1 MQQNESNLIKAAPV
15 STPPALIAA
24 PPSPVVSTQAQS
36 IPEKTDES
44 IGIRGYLRML
54 RILMSF
60 ALFGVRAFLNSR
72 DWLGRKREKTSEQR
86 HEEGAALRQKFLKLG
101 PTFIKTGQTLA
112 TRADLLPFEY
122 IEELS
127 SLQDE
132 VPPFPAE

>member
-1 MQQNESNLIKAAPV
+1 MQQNESNLIKAASV
-15 STPPALIAA
+15 TAPPALIAA
-24 PPSPVVSTQAQS
+24 PPPSIVQAEAHPT
-36 IPEKTDES
+36 PEKADES
-44 IGIRGYLRML
+44 IGIHGYLRML
-54 RILMSF
+54 RILISF

-72 DWLGRKREKTSEQR
+72 DWLGRKCEKTPEQR

-127 SLQDE
+127 SLQD
-132 VPPFPAE
+132 

>member
-15 STPPALIAA
+15 SPPALIAA
-24 PPSPVVSTQAQS
+24 TPVSTAPTQTKP
-36 IPEKTDES
+36 IPEKIDES
-44 IGIRGYLRML
+44 IGIHGYLRML
-54 RILMSF
+54 RILISF
-60 ALFGVRAFLNSR
+60 ALFGVRAFINSR
-72 DWLGRKREKTSEQR
+72 DWRGRKREKTSEQR
-86 HEEGAALRQKFLKLG
+86 HEEGAALREKFLRLG

-112 TRADLLPFEY
+112 SRADLLPFEY